1 MRYFGASSAGLKGY
15 PYLACEA
22 GDMFDVLDEVQYE
35 KHALVRKEGDPKIIG
50 WIPVHILQRLD

>member
-1 MRYFGASSAGLKGY
+1 
-15 PYLACEA
+15 
-22 GDMFDVLDEVQYE
+22 MFDVLDEVQYE